1 MKLASVQKQQDI
13 EREVLVHGELLSDKN
28 KKEELVERIRERE
41 VVRQEEKKA
50 QRQNKGTLRI

>member
-1 MKLASVQKQQDI
+1 VQKQQDI

-41 VVRQEEKKA
+41 AAREE
-50 QRQNKGTLRI
+50 

>member
-1 MKLASVQKQQDI
+1 MKLASVQKQQDF

>member
-13 EREVLVHGELLSDKN
+13 EREVSVHGELLSDKN